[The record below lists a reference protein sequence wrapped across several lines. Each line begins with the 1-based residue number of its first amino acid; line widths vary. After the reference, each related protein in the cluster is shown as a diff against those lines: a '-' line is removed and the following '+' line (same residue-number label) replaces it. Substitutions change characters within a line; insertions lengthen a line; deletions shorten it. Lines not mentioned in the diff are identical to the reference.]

1 MNEATEMSGP
11 ELYAALQQMAMTLMA
26 QGAEPSGIAW
36 TMLVQGVQAAAQMD
50 IPEDEVRKLLDQ
62 AIASAYRLQ
71 APDPSIAA

>member
-1 MNEATEMSGP
+1 MNEEIDMSGP
-11 ELYAALQQMAMTLMA
+11 ELYAALQQTAIALMA

-62 AIASAYRLQ
+62 AIDSAYRPQ
-71 APDPSIAA
+71 AADPSTMA

>member
-1 MNEATEMSGP
+1 MNEQTDLSGP
-11 ELYAALQQMAMTLMA
+11 EIYQALQQTAIALMA

-62 AIASAYRLQ
+62 AIVSAYRPQ
-71 APDPSIAA
+71 VADPSTVA